1 MTVNNVNALGSL
13 GTIQSGQTSVK
24 PEEIVQERFD
34 KLMDQ
39 MSVKLTAVQKPQT
52 ASVQTSLPKQ
62 ATVEQAQETVQ
73 PKDAVKQENTAQPA
87 ETRESAD
94 TSAEGGNGAVSQE
107 ENGETAAVQEENAQ
121 DATVLEDVE
130 EAAKELV
137 AEVSKVLDIPLEKVE
152 EAMEI
157 LGLTA
162 VDLFDPTNLKQLLLN
177 LTDSTDELSLV
188 TDERLYSNLQ
198 ELFGTVNDTLGTL
211 QEELGLDADELKALL
226 SEISAEEK
234 QPVDTQTQ
242 EPVMTP
248 VGEEPKASVE
258 GMKDYAVSVEK
269 DGGTVQI
276 KVTVDDASGQKH
288 VSEQMTDTAK
298 PEEAPLTK
306 KGQEADTGHRE
317 ERNPGQNAGQHEG
330 NAFLQHLTGHTEEVE
345 APVERP
351 VYTQTQTTQIMDQIV
366 EYMKINIKPETQE
379 LEMQLHPASL
389 GTVHVQLAAKD
400 GVITA
405 QFAAQNET
413 VKAVLETQM
422 IQLKEQFEEQGIK
435 VDAVEVTVANH
446 AYGEQ
451 YGGEQE
457 AADQENGGAKKNVR
471 RINLNLDE
479 MDEEGLDELDDSER
493 IAVEMMQ
500 ANGSTVDYTA

>member
-13 GTIQSGQTSVK
+13 GTVQGGQTSVK

-52 ASVQTSLPKQ
+52 PSVQTSLPKQ
-62 ATVEQAQETVQ
+62 AAVEKAQETVQ
-73 PKDAVKQENTAQPA
+73 PKDAVKQDNTAQTTA
-87 ETRESAD
+87 TRESAD
-94 TSAEGGNGAVSQE
+94 KSAEDGNSAVSQE
-107 ENGETAAVQEENAQ
+107 ENGETATVQDGNAQ
-121 DATVLEDVE
+121 DAEVREDVE

-137 AEVSKVLDIPLEKVE
+137 GEISKVLDIPLEKVE
-152 EAMEI
+152 EAMEV

-188 TDERLYSNLQ
+188 TDEGLYSNLQ

-211 QEELGLDADELKALL
+211 QEKLGLDADELKALL

-234 QPVDTQTQ
+234 QPVETQ
-242 EPVMTP
+242 EPGVTP
-248 VGEEPKASVE
+248 VGEEPEVSVE

-288 VSEQMTDTAK
+288 VSEQVTDTAK
-298 PEEAPLTK
+298 PEAVPLTK
-306 KGQEADTGHRE
+306 KGQEADTGHKE
-317 ERNPGQNAGQHEG
+317 EGNAGQNAGQHAG
-330 NAFLQHLTGHTEEVE
+330 NALLQNLTGHTEEVE

-351 VYTQTQTTQIMDQIV
+351 VYTQPETNQIMDQIV

-451 YGGEQE
+451 FGGEQE
-457 AADQENGGAKKNVR
+457 TADQENKGAKKNAR

-479 MDEEGLDELDDSER
+479 LGEEGLEELDDSER